1 MKNPRVIKKLLR
13 NYKVARHRPKIWIL
27 PSCQIGYVKITKVAS
42 SSVELALSKYI
53 YQQST
58 GETLV
63 DMDKKTIRAY
73 ADEYAIHADLEHLHR
88 DRRPEFLFSFVR
100 NPLARLHSSYVN
112 KIEDVRTRHEST
124 GEGENRSIFWNHDI
138 TLDMSFDEFIER
150 LIEIPD
156 PKIDRHLRS
165 QASVLCYKGNVLV
178 DYVGRFE
185 NMAEDWRVIAEE
197 YQLPLLPHKNKSSK
211 SETSS
216 PQSPYTYRTAKIVA
230 DRYREDIEIFGYTN
244 EVQHLLDCL
253 Q

>member
-1 MKNPRVIKKLLR
+1 MKKSGIIKKSLR
-13 NYKVARHRPKIWIL
+13 NYKVARHRPKVWIL
-27 PSCQIGYVKITKVAS
+27 PSSKIGYVKITKVAS

-53 YQQST
+53 YQAST
-58 GETLV
+58 GENML
-63 DMDKKTIRAY
+63 DMDKEIIRTY
-73 ADEYAIHADLEHLHR
+73 ADQYAIHTDLKDLPA

-112 KIEDVRTRHEST
+112 KIEDVRTA
-124 GEGENRSIFWNHDI
+124 GEDQSIFWNHGI
-138 TLDMSFDEFIER
+138 TLDMSFEAFIER

-165 QASVLCYKGNVLV
+165 QASVLCDKGNVLV

-185 NMAEDWRVIAEE
+185 NMAEDWKIIAEQ
-197 YQLPLLPHKNKSSK
+197 YKLPLLPHKNKSSK

-216 PQSPYTYRTAKIVA
+216 PQSPYTHQTAKIVA
-230 DRYREDIEIFGYTN
+230 DRYREDIETFGYAD
-244 EVQHLLDCL
+244 EVQHLLDSL